1 MDFTHDEISF
11 LMRSITRSMETQRP
25 AEREMSQRVY
35 DKLSKAFVETLDPA
49 ELEAV
54 ARALDKAIGE

>member
-1 MDFTHDEISF
+1 MGFTHDEISF
-11 LMRSITRSMETQRP
+11 LMRSITRSMEMQRP
-25 AEREMSQRVY
+25 AERDTSQRVY
-35 DKLSKAFVETLDPA
+35 GKLSKAFTETLDPA